1 MTRTNGDQPGPP
13 PDPDQAWRVLNLVN
27 EWIRHAETK
36 ATGVLAAA
44 GVGAGVLATVLT
56 TAKAAPLYLIASAV
70 VTGIALLL
78 SGIFATW
85 CLRPKLWST
94 GPSTS
99 RIYFDHIARGY
110 PAAGSGLTRYVN
122 ELTSLTTDPAAMIH
136 EVASQVWENARI
148 ASAKH
153 MEASW
158 GLAFVLLAYL
168 ALAITAV
175 AAGRIA

>member
-1 MTRTNGDQPGPP
+1 MTRVVGAQPGPP
-13 PDPDQAWRVLNLVN
+13 PDPDQAWHVLTLVN
-27 EWIRHAETK
+27 EWIKHAETK

-44 GVGAGVLATVLT
+44 GVGAGVLATVLAT
-56 TAKAAPLYLIASAV
+56 VKAAPLYLIASAV
-70 VTGIALLL
+70 MTGTTLLL
-78 SGIFATW
+78 SGICATW

-99 RIYFDHIARGY
+99 KIYFDHIARGY
-110 PAAGSGLTRYVN
+110 PAAGSGLARYVD
-122 ELTSLTTDPAAMIH
+122 ELTLLTTDPVAMTR

-153 MEASW
+153 IAASW
-158 GLAFVLLAYL
+158 GLTLVLLAYM